1 LFCGFGIKSVSLPS
15 HRVTT
20 TVMIDRPTVDRIMDA
35 ANIVDVVSEFVTL
48 RKSGANYKGLCPF
61 HNERTPSFYVSPA
74 RNICKCFSCG
84 KGGTPVSFLMEHEQ
98 MTYPEA
104 LRWLAKKYNIEIQE
118 RELSQEEKDAESKR
132 ESMFIVNEWAAS
144 YFEDILHNHVDGVAI
159 GMQYF
164 RSRGIRDDIIRKF
177 RLGFDL
183 PDRFALPKEA
193 KRKGYQKEF
202 LLSTGLCYERENRG
216 TEASEERENENRS
229 TQGSLVDRFAGRVIF
244 PWIGISGKVVAFGGR
259 KLDQATKGVQQKYV
273 NSPDSE
279 IYHKEQNLYGIYQAK
294 KAIAQLNCVY
304 MVEGYTDVISMH
316 QCGIENVVAN
326 SGTALSNHQIRML
339 RRFTTNI
346 VLLYDGDEAG
356 IHAAMRGTDMLL
368 AEGMNIKVLLLPDG
382 DDPDSF
388 ARKHTA
394 ADFKKYIEE
403 HQTDFIQF
411 KSDVL
416 LRGVTDPIKRSE
428 AINSIVK
435 SVSVIPDQIVRATYI
450 ADCAHRLGINEA
462 TLISTMNKMIRGE
475 KEENRKREERQREG
489 AQGTAVSVENVG
501 SPTQSSI
508 QRTQTSIHQSST
520 STSVEDLLIR
530 MVIRYGEQV
539 IYRDV
544 VTDDGGTVNL
554 TVAQYVSID
563 LGADDLHFTHP
574 LYNRILEEAVAHSGE
589 EDFKASDFFSR
600 HHDVA
605 VSQLAVDMLI
615 DRVQLSK
622 SLQMTVDEESLR
634 NEVEHLVLDFR
645 LDYVKAHLRT
655 LRTQIAQSD
664 SNSEQ
669 WSQLCMD
676 MKKMMDLRNA
686 MAKKLGMD
694 III

>member
-1 LFCGFGIKSVSLPS
+1 
-15 HRVTT
+15 
-20 TVMIDRPTVDRIMDA
+20 MIDRVTVDRILDA

-84 KGGTPVSFLMEHEQ
+84 KGGTPVSFLMDHEQ

-104 LRWLAKKYNIEIQE
+104 LRWLARKYNIEIQE
-118 RELSQEEKDAESKR
+118 RELSNEEKEAESKR
-132 ESMFIVNEWAAS
+132 ESMFIVNEWAAG

-183 PDRFALPKEA
+183 PDRYALPNEA

-202 LLSTGLCYERENRG
+202 LLSTGLCYERDNRG
-216 TEASEERENENRS
+216 NEGDVEREKVNHS
-229 TQGSLVDRFAGRVIF
+229 TSGTLVDRFAGRVIF

-294 KAIAQLNCVY
+294 KAIGQANCVY

-316 QCGIENVVAN
+316 QCGLENVVAN
-326 SGTALSNHQIRML
+326 SGTALSTHQIRML
-339 RRFTTNI
+339 HRFTPNI

-382 DDPDSF
+382 EDPDSF

-394 ADFKKYIEE
+394 SDFRKYIEE

-428 AINSIVK
+428 AISSIVK
-435 SVSVIPDQIVRATYI
+435 SVSVIPNQIVRATYI

-475 KEENRKREERQREG
+475 KEENRKREERQQEG
-489 AQGTAVSVENVG
+489 MQPPNT
-501 SPTQSSI
+501 P
-508 QRTQTSIHQSST
+508 SST
-520 STSVEDLLIR
+520 STRVEDLLIR
-530 MVIRYGEQV
+530 MVIRYGERV
-539 IYRDV
+539 IFRDV
-544 VTDDGGTVNL
+544 ETEDGGTVDL
-554 TVAQYVSID
+554 TVAQYVNID
-563 LGADDLHFTHP
+563 LSADELQFSHP

-589 EDFKASDFFSR
+589 EGFKASDFFSR

-605 VSQLAVDMLI
+605 VSQLAVDMLM

-622 SLQMTVDEESLR
+622 SLQMIVDEESLR
-634 NEVEHLVLDFR
+634 NEVKHLVLDFR
-645 LDYVKAHLRT
+645 LDYVKAHIRA

-669 WSQLCMD
+669 WPQLCLD
-676 MKKMMDLRNA
+676 MKRMMELRNA

>member
-1 LFCGFGIKSVSLPS
+1 
-15 HRVTT
+15 
-20 TVMIDRPTVDRIMDA
+20 M
-35 ANIVDVVSEFVTL
+35 
-48 RKSGANYKGLCPF
+48 
-61 HNERTPSFYVSPA
+61 
-74 RNICKCFSCG
+74 
-84 KGGTPVSFLMEHEQ
+84 SFLMEHEQ

-216 TEASEERENENRS
+216 TEASEERENENRN

-316 QCGIENVVAN
+316 QCGLENVVAN
-326 SGTALSNHQIRML
+326 SGTALSTHQIRML
-339 RRFTTNI
+339 HRFTPNI

-382 DDPDSF
+382 EDPDSF

-394 ADFKKYIEE
+394 SDFRKYIEE

-428 AINSIVK
+428 AISSIVK
-435 SVSVIPDQIVRATYI
+435 SVSVIPNQIVRATYI

-475 KEENRKREERQREG
+475 KEENRKREERQQEG
-489 AQGTAVSVENVG
+489 MQPPNT
-501 SPTQSSI
+501 P
-508 QRTQTSIHQSST
+508 SST
-520 STSVEDLLIR
+520 GTRVEDLLIR
-530 MVIRYGEQV
+530 MVIRYGERV
-539 IYRDV
+539 IFRDV
-544 VTDDGGTVNL
+544 ETEDGGTVDL
-554 TVAQYVSID
+554 TVAQYVNID
-563 LGADDLHFTHP
+563 LSADELQFSHP
-574 LYNRILEEAVAHSGE
+574 LYNQILEEAVAHSGE
-589 EDFKASDFFSR
+589 EGFKASDFFSR

-605 VSQLAVDMLI
+605 VSQLAVDMLL

-622 SLQMTVDEESLR
+622 SLQMIVDEESLR
-634 NEVEHLVLDFR
+634 NEVKHLVLDFR
-645 LDYVKAHLRT
+645 LDYVKAHIRA

-669 WSQLCMD
+669 WPQLCLD
-676 MKKMMDLRNA
+676 MKRMMELRNA